1 MKKLKDY
8 HSYRYHE
15 LTKHSVATLYSEP
28 HYLDWENQPN
38 PFRIYQETER
48 IPLDH
53 GEKSFSGNF
62 FEPPPIEKNQLITK
76 KVLSHIFYYSLS
88 ISAWKKYVDSSW
100 HLRVNPSAGNLH
112 PEETHLIACNVE
124 GLKPG
129 IYHYNVFEHLL
140 EMRCMK
146 PLELNDWGS
155 VGIDKTVEKF
165 SAFLVINVI
174 AWRQAWKYQ
183 RRALRY
189 CFHDAGHAIGSIQY
203 VLEQMKLDFKVFV
216 KIDSINLKKLLGL
229 QSGDEFPLIV
239 IGLGNTSSPHKLNK
253 CERLFMGKA
262 NALSETE
269 VTYPLIEEI
278 KSLNVSFEELNS
290 HKQINPSKSFLSTKI
305 NPLKTIPFKM
315 LSEPVPSGLA
325 AGSLNSPSSSKV
337 KNFFTMV
344 RSRRSAQA
352 YDQKTEMELDA
363 LSLILKKAFLGPKMD
378 YDLNTSSLIDLYL
391 FVHRIKGLERGLYLY
406 DKSEHQLF
414 LLQNGNI
421 ESTASSL
428 SLSQE
433 IASDSSV
440 CFAMI
445 ANFSLAFSLLGEIGY
460 RAIHFEVGRIGQA
473 LYLGSE
479 SLNYNSTGI
488 GAFFDDDVNRFLQ
501 LREGYEVIYHFAM
514 GKAIPDMRI
523 QTLDGYYH
531 LNRPGEN

>member
-1 MKKLKDY
+1 MKNLKDY

-15 LTKHSVATLYSEP
+15 VTKHSVTTLFSQP
-28 HYLDWENQPN
+28 HYLDWGNQPN
-38 PFRIYQETER
+38 PFRLYQETER

-53 GEKSFSGNF
+53 GEKSIYGNF
-62 FEPPPIEKNQLITK
+62 FEPPSIGKNQFISI
-76 KVLSHIFYYSLS
+76 KVLSLIFYYSLS
-88 ISAWKKYVDSSW
+88 IAAWKKYDESSW

-112 PEETHLIACNVE
+112 PEEIHLIACNVE
-124 GLKPG
+124 GLQPG
-129 IYHYNVFEHLL
+129 IYHYNVLEHLL
-140 EMRCMK
+140 EMRCLK
-146 PLELNDWGS
+146 PVELNEWGS
-155 VGIDKTVEKF
+155 VGIDKTAEKF

-189 CFHDAGHAIGSIQY
+189 CFHDAGHAIGSLQY

-216 KIDSINLKKLLGL
+216 KIDSINLKKLLAL
-229 QSGDEFPLIV
+229 KDGDEFPLVV
-239 IGLGNTSSPHKLNK
+239 IGLGNTSSPHKLNT
-253 CERLFMGKA
+253 CERVYMGKA
-262 NALSETE
+262 NTLSEKE

-278 KSLNVSFEELNS
+278 KSLDVCFEELNS
-290 HKQINPSKSFLSTKI
+290 HEQINPQKSLLSTKI
-305 NPLKTIPFKM
+305 NPLKVITLK
-315 LSEPVPSGLA
+315 S
-325 AGSLNSPSSSKV
+325 NSSSEV

-352 YDQKTEMELDA
+352 YDKKAEMELNV
-363 LSLILKKAFLGPKMD
+363 LSLILKKAFLRPNLD
-378 YDLNTSSLIDLYL
+378 YDLTTSSLIDLYF

-406 DKSEHQLF
+406 DESEHQLF

-421 ESTASSL
+421 ESAARSL

-460 RAIHFEVGRIGQA
+460 RAIHFEAGRIGQA

-514 GKAIPDMRI
+514 GKAIPDRRI

-531 LNRPGEN
+531 LNRPGAGTTIR

>member
-1 MKKLKDY
+1 MEKLKDY
-8 HSYRYHE
+8 QSYRYHE

-62 FEPPPIEKNQLITK
+62 FEPPSVDKNQFISIRI
-76 KVLSHIFYYSLS
+76 LSMIFYYSLS
-88 ISAWKKYVDSSW
+88 ISAWKKYDESSW

-112 PEETHLIACNVE
+112 PEEIHLIARDIE
-124 GLKPG
+124 GLQPG
-129 IYHYNVFEHLL
+129 IYHYNVLEHLL
-140 EMRCMK
+140 ETRCMK
-146 PLELNDWGS
+146 PLGLNEWSS
-155 VGIDKTVEKF
+155 VGIDKTAEKF
-165 SAFLVINVI
+165 SAFFVINVI
-174 AWRQAWKYQ
+174 PWRQAWKYQ

-189 CFHDAGHAIGSIQY
+189 CFHDAGHAIGSLQY
-203 VLEQMKLDFKVFV
+203 ALEQMKLDFKVFV
-216 KIDSINLKKLLGL
+216 KIDSMNLKKLMGL
-229 QSGDEFPLIV
+229 NEGDEFPLIV
-239 IGLGNTSSPHKLNK
+239 IGIGNSSSPDKLNTDEK
-253 CERLFMGKA
+253 VYMGKA
-262 NALSETE
+262 NTLSETE

-278 KSLNVSFEELNS
+278 KSLNVCFKELNF
-290 HKQINPSKSFLSTKI
+290 HKKINPPKSLLSTKI
-305 NPLKTIPFKM
+305 NPLKVIT
-315 LSEPVPSGLA
+315 LSSNL
-325 AGSLNSPSSSKV
+325 SSKGT
-337 KNFFTMV
+337 NFFTMV

-352 YDQKTEMELDA
+352 YDKKADMELDD
-363 LSLILKKAFLGPKMD
+363 LSLILKKAFLRPNLD
-378 YDLNTSSLIDLYL
+378 YDLSLIDLYL

-406 DKSEHQLF
+406 NESEHQLF
-414 LLQNGNI
+414 LQHNGNI
-421 ESTASSL
+421 ESTANAL

-445 ANFSLAFSLLGEIGY
+445 ANFSLAFSFLGEIGY
-460 RAIHFEVGRIGQA
+460 RAVHFEAGRIGQA

-514 GKAIPDMRI
+514 GKAIPDRRI

-531 LNRPGEN
+531 LDAHSERI